1 MFTDSQLDQL
11 TTLFRR
17 GAEDAS
23 DALTRW
29 LDRPARVSVS
39 EVEQLPLSG
48 ASGALGD
55 PEQPVCCSIMGLQ
68 GRVTGQL
75 VLASDDASGLALADL
90 LLGRQAGT
98 STGWTEYE
106 RSAALETANIVGCAY
121 LNALF
126 RSFST
131 GDADAEELLPSPP
144 RFVRDFADAVLQ
156 FALMDQAANS
166 DIVLLTR
173 TEFHIEHTP
182 VNCSLLLA
190 PSARSLA
197 ALRDALPMGGLA

>member
-1 MFTDSQLDQL
+1 MFTDSQRAEL
-11 TTLFRR
+11 TKLFRL
-17 GAEDAS
+17 GADDAS

-29 LDRPARVSVS
+29 LDRPARVSVN
-39 EVEQLPLSG
+39 EVEQIPLSA

-55 PEQPVCCSIMGLQ
+55 PEQPICCSIMGLT

-75 VLASDDASGLALADL
+75 ILASDDASGLALADL
-90 LLGRQAGT
+90 LLGRPPGT

-126 RSFST
+126 RNFAAAS
-131 GDADAEELLPSPP
+131 ADEEELLPSPP

-166 DIVLLTR
+166 DVVLLTR
-173 TEFHIEHTP
+173 TEFHIENTP
-182 VNCSLLLA
+182 VDCGLLLV
-190 PSARSLA
+190 PDARSLA
-197 ALRDALPMGGLA
+197 ALRDALPAGTG

>member
-1 MFTDSQLDQL
+1 MFTDSQLEQL
-11 TTLFRR
+11 TTLFQR
-17 GAEDAS
+17 GADDAS

-29 LDRPARVSVS
+29 LDRPARVSVNQ
-39 EVEQLPLSG
+39 VEQIPLSA

-55 PEQPVCCSIMGLQ
+55 PEQPVCCCIMGLT

-75 VLASDDASGLALADL
+75 ILANSDASGLQLADM
-90 LLGRQAGT
+90 LLGRQVGT

-126 RSFST
+126 RSFAVA
-131 GDADAEELLPSPP
+131 DADEEELLPSPP

-156 FALMDQAANS
+156 FALMDQATNS

-173 TEFHIEHTP
+173 TEFHIEQSP
-182 VNCSLLLA
+182 VDCSLLLVPDA
-190 PSARSLA
+190 HSLE
-197 ALRDALPMGGLA
+197 ALRDALPSNSH